1 MADNDDMDYN
11 LNADNLEEG
20 IFQKEGTQ
28 CPKSTRIILV
38 IFIIICI
45 VLAIALTTFIILYKN
60 KSSDNSTKDPEQS
73 TPSDPSEKQEPIKN
87 ITRKDT
93 KIIDLFNFFGQNYSN
108 LNYDNNGIIINTF
121 KKGGDNYYES
131 MGEINGG
138 KDYEKNDRNFYDLY
152 IPQYA
157 LDRKNETNGIILW
170 IHGGAWIGGKKEEM
184 DSFCKLYS
192 QQGYISAT
200 TGYTLLNRGDKEFN
214 IFKML
219 DEITA
224 CIKAIKNK
232 LINEG
237 FAGDKLKLVIGG
249 YSAGGHLT
257 LLYSYLIKK
266 VEIPLVFLINYVGP
280 IGLYPKYFQRL
291 QSDNN
296 TLENIEDVAKIEQAM
311 KDGKIEPIYP
321 NLMVLLLM
329 NNFLGNKYSNDDVN
343 NMLDSKGN
351 INEDNDKYKEMLK
364 VLKFSFVTEIEDNNK
379 TPTICIYGGTDI
391 VVGVTAY
398 AYLKQKADKDG
409 RHLEFIYSRYE
420 GHDLKEPSTLDGFQK
435 LFEANSLIMKYFK
448 KYFEY

>member
-1 MADNDDMDYN
+1 MADNEDMEYN
-11 LNADNLEEG
+11 LNGDNLDDYNV
-20 IFQKEGTQ
+20 
-28 CPKSTRIILV
+28 PKGGSNWPKPAKIIL
-38 IFIIICI
+38 ILIAFICLALVVSLII
-45 VLAIALTTFIILYKN
+45 FIILYKN

-121 KKGGDNYYES
+121 KKGGDNYNES

-138 KDYEKNDRNFYDLY
+138 KNYEKNDRNFYDLY

-170 IHGGAWIGGKKEEM
+170 IHGGAWIGGKKDSM

-214 IFKML
+214 IFRML

-280 IGLYPKYFQRL
+280 IGLYPKYFYKL
-291 QSDNN
+291 NSTND
-296 TLENIEDVAKIEQAM
+296 TLENIEKVEIIEQAI
-311 KDGKIEPIYP
+311 KDGKIVPIFQDIIM
-321 NLMVLLLM
+321 LQLM
-329 NNFLGNKYSNDDVN
+329 NGFLGNKYSSDDI
-343 NMLDSKGN
+343 SKMIDKEGKIIEGN
-351 INEDNDKYKEMLK
+351 EKYKEMLK
-364 VLKFSFVTEIEDNNK
+364 VAKFSFVTEIEDFNRI
-379 TPTICIYGGTDI
+379 PTICIYGGIDDT
-391 VVGVTAY
+391 VGVTAY

-409 RHLEFIYSRYE
+409 RKLELIYSRYE
-420 GHDLKEPSTLDGFQK
+420 GHM
-435 LFEANSLIMKYFK
+435 LIMPKTTDGSQKINETNILTMNYLK
-448 KYFEY
+448 KYFGY